1 MKFFTDQ
8 DVYQITVDYLKSI
21 GYDVLMASDVGLQ
34 RASDE
39 ELLHYAYKHERTLIT
54 RDKDYGALVFLNCQE
69 NCGVI
74 LLRVQ
79 PQTVDAV
86 HKELARFLEEAL
98 HEVSAERSE
107 HSEVVLRDC
116 FVVIEPGR
124 HRIRKSKLSGPSTL
138 DS

>member
-21 GYDVLMASDVGLQ
+21 GYDVLKASDVELQ

-39 ELLHYAYKHERTLIT
+39 ELLRYACQHEHTLIT
-54 RDKDYGALVFLNCQE
+54 RDKDYGALVFLNFQE

-79 PQTVDAV
+79 PQTIDAV
-86 HKELARFLEEAL
+86 HQELVRFLEKHA
-98 HEVSAERSE
+98 EVI
-107 HSEVVLRDC
+107 LRDC
-116 FVVIEPGR
+116 FVVIEQGR
-124 HRIRKSKLSGPSTL
+124 HRIRKSKFRSRTM
-138 DS
+138 